1 MAVNCRI
8 EREELVLKTWYI
20 MQTNLNKSMEYMR
33 KRYRTC
39 ADGDC
44 W

>member
-33 KRYRTC
+33 KKI
-39 ADGDC
+39 
-44 W
+44 